1 MTEAEAERA
10 LELKNLVLGSVIPK
24 DTEVRE
30 DDGKIYDQSV
40 RPNAEVAEKTAID
53 IYVYKYVEPDVPD
66 EPDNEPGGSSSGGGD
81 EVGTAVI
88 WVPLDAER
96 RILHRRNYVN
106 GRGAVPS
113 RPTSPNTRQCRSRWK
128 VLVPP

>member
-1 MTEAEAERA
+1 MPDLSDMTEAEAERA

-66 EPDNEPGGSSSGGGD
+66 RTGQRAGRQRQRRR
-81 EVGTAVI
+81 GTKLAQ
-88 WVPLDAER
+88 R
-96 RILHRRNYVN
+96 
-106 GRGAVPS
+106 
-113 RPTSPNTRQCRSRWK
+113 
-128 VLVPP
+128 